1 MKIAAQVEIANAHL
15 GERCRGRS
23 MTGEKVQH
31 SEFVT

>member
-1 MKIAAQVEIANAHL
+1 MIDAHVEIASAHL
-15 GERCRGRS
+15 SERCRGRS